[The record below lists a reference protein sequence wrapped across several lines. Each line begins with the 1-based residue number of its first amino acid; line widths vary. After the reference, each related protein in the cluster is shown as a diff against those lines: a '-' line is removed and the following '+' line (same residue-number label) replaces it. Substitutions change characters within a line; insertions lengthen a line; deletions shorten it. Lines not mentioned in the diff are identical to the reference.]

1 MVKAASPSVK
11 AIFILDSDG
20 NRVCAKYYDKSYP
33 TQKEQLALEKK
44 LYAKT
49 KNSNARLEADVIL
62 IENIVSVYRC
72 GSDTTMHVVGSAS
85 ENELIL
91 LTVLDSAFDAV
102 SNLLKGRMDRHVMLD
117 NIELVLLTFD
127 EVVDG
132 GSLFVQQNY
141 LGGRHAVDL
150 EPCAHAWYRQ
160 RSSHGRTHHFTGIRF
175 SSRAVLAFFP
185 QLDGIPHATLNVSFS
200 TA

>member
-44 LYAKT
+44 LFAKT
-49 KNSNARLEADVIL
+49 KNSSARMEADIVL
-62 IENIVSVYRC
+62 IENIVSVFRC
-72 GSDTTMHVVGSAS
+72 GSDTTMHVIGSAS

-132 GSLFVQQNY
+132 GYDDWICWMKWVARYLSGSLSVQNY
-141 LGGRHAVDL
+141 LGGRHAVYL
-150 EPCAHAWYRQ
+150 EPCAHARYRQ
-160 RSSHGRTHHFTGIRF
+160 RSSHGRTHHFTGVRF
-175 SSRAVLAFFP
+175 GSRAVLALLP
-185 QLDGIPHATLNVSFS
+185 
-200 TA
+200 